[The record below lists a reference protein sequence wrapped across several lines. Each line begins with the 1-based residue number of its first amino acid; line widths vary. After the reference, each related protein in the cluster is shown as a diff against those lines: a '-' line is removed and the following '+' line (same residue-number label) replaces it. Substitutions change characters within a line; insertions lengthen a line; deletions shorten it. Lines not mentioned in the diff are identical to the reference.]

1 MSVSLV
7 EPFFLLLLLFFLWA
21 LAFALAFALD
31 RKVLTW
37 KGGVGCLK
45 PDRGGTKYPA
55 HPYTLIRGQRM
66 FKDCVRLL
74 LRLLIRTTGV

>member
-1 MSVSLV
+1 MHDLNTGGFMSVSLV

-45 PDRGGTKYPA
+45 PDRGETKYPA
-55 HPYTLIRGQRM
+55 HP
-66 FKDCVRLL
+66 
-74 LRLLIRTTGV
+74 RTPYL